1 MASQK
6 GGILYLVMDM
16 IMNDR
21 VYRVPEHYSE
31 NKRFAL
37 NEMFSSLISDP
48 AVNIINPPF
57 LTRSDPSYLIYILSR

>member
-48 AVNIINPPF
+48 CSQYHQPT
-57 LTRSDPSYLIYILSR
+57 LYK

>member
-21 VYRVPEHYSE
+21 VYRVPERYSE

-48 AVNIINPPF
+48 CSQYHQPALFNLI
-57 LTRSDPSYLIYILSR
+57 RS